1 MEERSPFKDLTNV
14 TVSGPS
20 RSTPHAPANK
30 KTPSGKGGWYARL
43 SDEKKAEYL
52 NNPRESRRQKKT
64 AAALAINVGDET
76 PSSLIGSAGTTPLK
90 DITNILPT
98 GNSDNLIIFAHITCT
113 VCR

>member
-43 SDEKKAEYL
+43 SNEKKAEYL
-52 NNPRESRRQKKT
+52 NN
-64 AAALAINVGDET
+64 L
-76 PSSLIGSAGTTPLK
+76 
-90 DITNILPT
+90 
-98 GNSDNLIIFAHITCT
+98 
-113 VCR
+113 